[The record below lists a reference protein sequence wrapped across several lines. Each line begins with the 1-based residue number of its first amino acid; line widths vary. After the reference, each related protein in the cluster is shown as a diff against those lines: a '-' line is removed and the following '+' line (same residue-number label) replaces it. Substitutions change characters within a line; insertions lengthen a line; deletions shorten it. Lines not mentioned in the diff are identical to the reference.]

1 MLLKLGRNNMFKN
14 KLLNVKIIGY
24 GLAILYAI
32 TLWAFLI
39 FFQIPEYKD
48 KTPIYIGLF
57 VALFLSSIAIIKMRE
72 WGRQLL
78 IVLNAAMFIILFIKF
93 IPKVNVVPLS
103 YFILNAIIFL
113 YFNQTRVKIQFLG
126 NKPEEWRSVL
136 VIDDDMTLIK
146 TIRPILMTNGFS
158 VLTATTGE
166 EGIQIAKLQKPHLI
180 LLDVILPGIKG
191 REVCKRL
198 KEDPATKS
206 IPVIFL
212 TSKDS
217 PDDIKAEMEVGAVSH
232 LTKPVNARP
241 LIAALKKVLA

>member
-1 MLLKLGRNNMFKN
+1 MFKN